1 MKYSIIFFLLSVFL
15 LVSCGHTPEEK
26 AAIEKCRMDEVN
38 LETSIRKNL
47 KNTFD
52 APFPKR
58 NCNLSRILG
67 DTLEIEGRCCPVQ
80 FKIVSTR
87 KKNLIIDITSRD
99 TIFQGTVSRFRDL
112 YYCSEQLND
121 TSFRIFALKITDSLI
136 YGIQNYFQYAQ
147 MDSAIEKGG
156 YPKLIKVIDGNKKQI
171 RLHPNKKEL
180 RVLYTHLLNHTQPF
194 EIRRRKTI
202 DVQDMAEPVEPDDFE
217 LFYRVYPNP
226 TIDVITIELQQQCK
240 LLFQMTD
247 LRGRV
252 VLDGQLTE
260 IENKIDISKQPAG
273 IYAITIINLASGQ
286 TETIKI
292 VKSR

>member
-1 MKYSIIFFLLSVFL
+1 
-15 LVSCGHTPEEK
+15 
-26 AAIEKCRMDEVN
+26 
-38 LETSIRKNL
+38 
-47 KNTFD
+47 
-52 APFPKR
+52 
-58 NCNLSRILG
+58 
-67 DTLEIEGRCCPVQ
+67 
-80 FKIVSTR
+80 
-87 KKNLIIDITSRD
+87 
-99 TIFQGTVSRFRDL
+99 
-112 YYCSEQLND
+112 
-121 TSFRIFALKITDSLI
+121 
-136 YGIQNYFQYAQ
+136 
-147 MDSAIEKGG
+147 
-156 YPKLIKVIDGNKKQI
+156 
-171 RLHPNKKEL
+171 
-180 RVLYTHLLNHTQPF
+180 
-194 EIRRRKTI
+194 
-202 DVQDMAEPVEPDDFE
+202 MAEPVEPDDFE